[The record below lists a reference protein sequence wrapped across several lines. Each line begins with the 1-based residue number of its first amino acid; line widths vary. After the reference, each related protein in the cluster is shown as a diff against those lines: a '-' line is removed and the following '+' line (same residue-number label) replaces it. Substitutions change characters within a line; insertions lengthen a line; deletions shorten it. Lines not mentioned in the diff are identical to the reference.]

1 MEHSVLLLLA
11 EDEPLIALSLED
23 ALQQAGFNILHVLSA
38 EDAIRAI
45 DETHADLSGVITDI
59 KFGGSLDGWAVARH
73 ARERIACVPIVY
85 MSGDSAHDHT
95 VHGVPDSVMLQKP
108 FAPAQLITAVATLLN
123 SAAAHQ
129 TPAAL
134 PVIHIDPKP
143 SAT

>member
-23 ALQQAGFNILHVLSA
+23 ALQQAGFDILHVLSA

-45 DETHADLSGVITDI
+45 DETHMGLSGVITDI
-59 KFGGSLDGWAVARH
+59 KFGGSIDGWAVARH
-73 ARERIACVPIVY
+73 ARERIAGVPIVY

-95 VHGVPDSVMLQKP
+95 VQGVPDSVMLQKP

-123 SAAAHQ
+123 SATAHQ
-129 TPAAL
+129 PQTEL